1 MQILA
6 AFKSWWRRTFGP
18 APAVP
23 AGTGL
28 PEPLERR
35 ALVIISTRGGPKITV
50 R

>member
-35 ALVIISTRGGPKITV
+35 ALVRSHGGRWESV
-50 R
+50 DAA